1 VAACRAAASREG
13 WHTALLRTIQKPLN
27 TLRCDLADLTRLK
40 WRCISHALKVADIP
54 QLRSLPVADKLHRHV
69 LKL

>member
-1 VAACRAAASREG
+1 
-13 WHTALLRTIQKPLN
+13 
-27 TLRCDLADLTRLK
+27 LRCDLADLTRLK